1 KIGCPLKCVLLF
13 MIRFCWSYFKINH
26 SGRGFVSSFFYFNR
40 TPLDNIFKKGSNLDY
55 TQEGSLDDD
64 EISLNSVQII
74 FDGELEQFKF
84 IRNAKYKKFELVSN
98 NNLE

>member
-1 KIGCPLKCVLLF
+1 
-13 MIRFCWSYFKINH
+13 M
-26 SGRGFVSSFFYFNR
+26 
-40 TPLDNIFKKGSNLDY
+40 DY